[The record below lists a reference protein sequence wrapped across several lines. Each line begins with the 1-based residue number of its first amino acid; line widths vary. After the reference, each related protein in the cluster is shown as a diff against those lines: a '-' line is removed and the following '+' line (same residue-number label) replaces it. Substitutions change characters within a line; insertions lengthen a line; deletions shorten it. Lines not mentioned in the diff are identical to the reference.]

1 MAARSTGARMLR
13 TAALGVAL
21 LVAVLAAVVVLRT
34 WTLPSRQ
41 SSHPLVAPVPHDVD
55 AAARRLGEA
64 VRLRTVSISVDAAPA
79 RDAFLAL
86 HALLARHYPAAHAAM
101 RRETVGELTL
111 LYTWPGTDPQARPVV
126 LMAHQ
131 DVAPVAP
138 GTEADWTRP
147 PFSGDLHDGFVWG
160 RGTWDDKGNL
170 IAMME
175 AIESLAASGF
185 APRRTV
191 MLVFGHDE
199 ELGGARGAAEVARLL
214 RSRDVRAEFVLDEG
228 LVVTQGILAGI
239 ARPAAL
245 IGLAEKGSVT
255 LRLEATAPPGHSSM
269 PPARTA
275 VGALAR
281 AVARVDAR
289 PMPAS
294 LNPLA
299 REMLETLAPEMSGFS
314 RVALSNLWL
323 TGPLVTRQLQG
334 GTGTNAMLR
343 TTTAPVVLAAGEKEN
358 VLPGRAHALLNFRI
372 LPGDTIDSVQ
382 RHVVAAVDDPTVE
395 VTRHEER
402 FEASRVSGT
411 DAPGYR
417 AIARTLREL
426 HPEIVVAPGLM
437 LGATDARH
445 LEGVADH
452 VYRFSPV
459 RAGPQDLA
467 RFHGTDERLSIDNLG
482 ELIQFYRRLL
492 VNATGDPGR

>member
-1 MAARSTGARMLR
+1 MLR
-13 TAALGVAL
+13 RAGLGL
-21 LVAVLAAVVVLRT
+21 LMLVVLLAAAIGLRT
-34 WTLPSRQ
+34 STLPSRQ
-41 SSHPLVAPVPHDVD
+41 LSPSPVAPVPHDVD

-64 VRLRTVSISVDAAPA
+64 VRLQTISISADAAPA
-79 RDAFLAL
+79 RDAFLGL

-101 RRETVGELTL
+101 RREAVSELTL
-111 LYTWPGTDPQARPVV
+111 LYTWPGSDPQARPMV

-138 GTEADWTRP
+138 GTESDWTRA
-147 PFSGDLHDGFVWG
+147 PFSGDLHEGFVWG

-185 APRRTV
+185 KPRRTV

-199 ELGGARGAAEVARLL
+199 ELGGPRGATEVARLL
-214 RSRDVRAEFVLDEG
+214 QSRGVRAEFVLDEG
-228 LVVTQGILAGI
+228 LVVTEGILAGI
-239 ARPAAL
+239 PRPAAL

-255 LRLEATAPPGHSSM
+255 LKLEATAPPGHSSM

-281 AVARVDAR
+281 AVTRVDGR

-299 REMLETLAPEMSGFS
+299 REMLETLAPEMEGFA

-323 TGPLVTRQLQG
+323 TGPLVLRQLQG

-343 TTTAPVVLAAGEKEN
+343 TTTAPVVLSAGEKEN

-372 LPGDTIDSVQ
+372 LPGDTIDAVQ
-382 RHVVAAVDDPTVE
+382 RHILAAVDDPTVE
-395 VTRHEER
+395 VTRHEEH
-402 FEASRVSGT
+402 FEASRVSRT
-411 DAPGYR
+411 DAPGYQ

-426 HPEIVVAPGLM
+426 HPDFVVAPGLM

-445 LEGVADH
+445 LESVAEH

-459 RAGPQDLA
+459 RARPEDLA
-467 RFHGTDERLSIDNLG
+467 RFHGTNERLSIANLG
-482 ELIQFYRRLL
+482 ELIQFYRRL
-492 VNATGDPGR
+492 VINAAGADP